1 MPKINSLYIEVCV
14 FKKDKRKIL
23 YLVLKRSEKDKIFP
37 GIYQIITGTLKND
50 LRNKKTENAVKAVLR
65 EVYEETK
72 LKPLRMWILPVINS
86 YYVLTKDTINLSPMF
101 AVEVSSESEPIISEE
116 HQAYKWLSYRGAK
129 RCLIWQSHRNAL
141 KYLNDYLIGKEDW
154 GKFLEIKLNGIRR

>member
-23 YLVLKRSEKDKIFP
+23 YLVLKRSEKNKIFP

-72 LKPLRMWILPVINS
+72 LKPLRLWILPVINT
-86 YYVLTKDTINLSPMF
+86 YYVLTRDTINLSPMF
-101 AVEVSSESEPIISEE
+101 AVEVSTESEPIISKE
-116 HQAYKWLSYRGAK
+116 HQAYKWLSYQDAK
-129 RCLIWQSHRNAL
+129 KYLIWQSHRTAL
-141 KYLNDYLIGKEDW
+141 KYLNDYLNGKEDW
-154 GKFLEIKLNGIRR
+154 GKFLEINLNDIR